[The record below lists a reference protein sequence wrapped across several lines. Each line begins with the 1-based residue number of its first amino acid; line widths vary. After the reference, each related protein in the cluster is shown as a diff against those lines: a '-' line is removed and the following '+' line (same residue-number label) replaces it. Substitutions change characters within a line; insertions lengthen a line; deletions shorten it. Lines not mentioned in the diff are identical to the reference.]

1 MSGVHLPL
9 KSNPELISVNE
20 LCVGLC
26 PRMRALLEFRP
37 AQGNSQVKTA
47 LILGALPS
55 LKKRGVKKEANGGDQ
70 TRQMKKQ

>member
-1 MSGVHLPL
+1 
-9 KSNPELISVNE
+9 
-20 LCVGLC
+20 
-26 PRMRALLEFRP
+26 MRALLEFRP